1 MHFQPYDL
9 TYAALEASIIIAV
22 RHAIPEDDLK
32 LAAFRLLQSWPM
44 LSYRLNRAV
53 NNNPPIRCQHQQ
65 GIDLFLGSI
74 PPQQKRQRIQ

>member
-22 RHAIPEDDLK
+22 KDQIPSQNLR
-32 LAAFRLLQSWPM
+32 LAAYRLLESWPM

-53 NNNPPIRCQHQQ
+53 NATPYPMITPPE
-65 GIDLFLGSI
+65 G
-74 PPQQKRQRIQ
+74 

>member
-9 TYAALEASIIIAV
+9 TYAALEASIIIAI
-22 RHAIPEDDLK
+22 RDPIPADDLR

-53 NNNPPIRCQHQQ
+53 NTPPNPLAAPS
-65 GIDLFLGSI
+65 GS
-74 PPQQKRQRIQ
+74 

>member
-9 TYAALEASIIIAV
+9 TYAALEASIIIAI
-22 RHAIPEDDLK
+22 RDPIPADDLR

-53 NNNPPIRCQHQQ
+53 NTTPNPLAAPSE
-65 GIDLFLGSI
+65 G
-74 PPQQKRQRIQ
+74 

>member
-22 RHAIPEDDLK
+22 KDQIPSQNLR
-32 LAAFRLLQSWPM
+32 LAAYRLLESWPM

-53 NNNPPIRCQHQQ
+53 NATPNSMITPPE
-65 GIDLFLGSI
+65 G
-74 PPQQKRQRIQ
+74 